1 MNLLQLLLGSLTSND
16 SINSVSKKTGVSN
29 NGISKLLMMAV
40 PLLITYLTKNA
51 SKKEGATS
59 LLNALTQHT
68 STQTVSQQ
76 IKNGDSTDGAK
87 IIGHILGKDQKS
99 VISGLAKET
108 GLSAKEVNAVLN
120 SIAPALLNSLS
131 TATNATAQKPQTNK
145 VDLSDGID
153 LSDIAGLLGGGAVSN
168 TQSSPAAGLLGSLLG
183 GNSSQQTANSSLDL
197 LGSLLGAGQ
206 RPTANQS
213 NGNELLGLLTQ
224 LMK

>member
-1 MNLLQLLLGSLTSND
+1 
-16 SINSVSKKTGVSN
+16 
-29 NGISKLLMMAV
+29 
-40 PLLITYLTKNA
+40 
-51 SKKEGATS
+51 
-59 LLNALTQHT
+59 
-68 STQTVSQQ
+68 
-76 IKNGDSTDGAK
+76 
-87 IIGHILGKDQKS
+87 
-99 VISGLAKET
+99 
-108 GLSAKEVNAVLN
+108 
-120 SIAPALLNSLS
+120 IAPALLNSLS

-206 RPTANQS
+206 KPTANQS

>member
-145 VDLSDGID
+145 VDLSD
-153 LSDIAGLLGGGAVSN
+153 IAGLLGGGAVSN

-206 RPTANQS
+206 KPTANQS